1 MELKNIE
8 IQDEILNEPENQD
21 ETAEV
26 TPEEQDSESDSESSL
41 SSEAESIFTPPAD
54 LPGEKSIWRD
64 HLPLPLCIFTNT
76 ESNGCT
82 TLNTDD
88 ELLEHALGH
97 LDESLSPVFV
107 LDEADHCDYSVLIP
121 YETAYRS
128 PAREVTLRASRDGL
142 KWIRIP
148 TQTTDHATHEDV
160 KFAKVNTRRYTFITL
175 VYRIGLSRLY
185 KKSIV
190 VHFEKVLHLTKVLG
204 AFRVFRFFFLR
215 KNSFIH
221 RLR

>member
-8 IQDEILNEPENQD
+8 LQDEILNEPENQD
-21 ETAEV
+21 ETTEAP
-26 TPEEQDSESDSESSL
+26 PEEPDSESDSESTV
-41 SSEAESIFTPPAD
+41 SSAAESVFTPPAD

-64 HLPLPLCIFTNT
+64 NLPLPLCIFTNID
-76 ESNGCT
+76 SNGCT

-88 ELLEHALGH
+88 QLLEHALGH

-148 TQTTDHATHEDV
+148 TQTTDHVTHEDV
-160 KFAKVNTRRYTFITL
+160 KFAKVNTRRYTYITL
-175 VYRIGLSRLY
+175 VYRNGFNTLIQ
-185 KKSIV
+185 KSIV
-190 VHFEKVLHLTKVLG
+190 VHFKRPYT
-204 AFRVFRFFFLR
+204 
-215 KNSFIH
+215 
-221 RLR
+221 